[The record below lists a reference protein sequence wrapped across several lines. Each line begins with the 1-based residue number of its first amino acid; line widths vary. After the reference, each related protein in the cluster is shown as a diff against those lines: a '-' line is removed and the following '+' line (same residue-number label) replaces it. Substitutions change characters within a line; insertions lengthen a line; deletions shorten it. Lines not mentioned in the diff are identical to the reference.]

1 MADGPLFTM
10 WPPAQPDSTPVP
22 SPAATFAQHAERFT
36 QTCDGLRE
44 VCAGRAAS
52 DSETLRTQG
61 ELLVLELKRSARELH
76 DSLRQGVESSDQAN
90 NKVDGVAVRVRRP
103 HPRCPS
109 SAALLH
115 V

>member
-10 WPPAQPDSTPVP
+10 WPPAQPDSNPAAP
-22 SPAATFAQHAERFT
+22 HAATFAQHAERFT
-36 QTCDGLRE
+36 QTCDSLRE
-44 VCAGRAAS
+44 VCARVKPPS

-76 DSLRQGVESSDQAN
+76 ESLRQGVKSSDQAK

-103 HPRCPS
+103 HRPCLS
-109 SAALLH
+109 TTQT
-115 V
+115 